1 MTTRSLTG
9 VARAAL
15 VVLAAVAAVLLG
27 HRTSAFLPDIVLPLV
42 AAAGLVAGPVR
53 GATWG
58 LAAGWVVDI
67 VPPGSPVLGTSALVY
82 AACGLL
88 AGAGRREGST
98 PWGWVAVVGVGAAV
112 TAGVGR
118 LVLGVVGGEPFDPL
132 ARAQDVALS
141 ALWCALTV
149 PLLVAGEQWWRR
161 RTA

>member
-1 MTTRSLTG
+1 MTAAPLTG
-9 VARAAL
+9 LARSAL
-15 VVLAAVAAVLLG
+15 VVVAAVVAVLLG
-27 HRTSAFLPDIVLPLV
+27 HRTTLPLPDLVLPLV
-42 AAAGLVAGPVR
+42 AAAALLGGPVR
-53 GATWG
+53 GALWG
-58 LAAGWVVDI
+58 LAAGWVVDV
-67 VPPGSPVLGTSALVY
+67 VPPGSPVLGTSALLY

-88 AGAGRREGST
+88 AGAGRREGAT

-118 LVLGVVGGEPFDPL
+118 LALGVLGGEPFDPL
-132 ARAQDVALS
+132 ARAQDLALS